1 MQCIDSLTG
10 RVKLGIQQ
18 KITNFWGKSTKQD
31 NAWRDQVVKC
41 WFVFILVFVFEI
53 FVVFCNSCGG
63 LRGVEWSNAE
73 LRRNSTNLACYP
85 THHHHLSSA
94 LAESSSSPKHL
105 GLETTRCRNG
115 METSWKIRQDKRG
128 FKRGQIWKTN
138 KHEKHLMTKDK
149 NINLHQS
156 WKKKTNYLKQFAK

>member
-1 MQCIDSLTG
+1 MLGLTKVWTRPLNYQVLALDLAFPTVTHDPQG
-10 RVKLGIQQ
+10 RLFQLKPTI
-18 KITNFWGKSTKQD
+18 
-31 NAWRDQVVKC
+31 
-41 WFVFILVFVFEI
+41 
-53 FVVFCNSCGG
+53 
-63 LRGVEWSNAE
+63 RGVEWSNAGP
-73 LRRNSTNLACYP
+73 RRNSTNLACYP

-156 WKKKTNYLKQFAK
+156 WKKKTNCSKQFAK